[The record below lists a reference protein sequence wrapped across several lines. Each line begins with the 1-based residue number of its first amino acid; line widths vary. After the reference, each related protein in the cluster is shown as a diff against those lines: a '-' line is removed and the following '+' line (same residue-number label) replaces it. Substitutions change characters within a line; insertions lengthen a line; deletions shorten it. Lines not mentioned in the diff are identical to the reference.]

1 MKLIALDL
9 DGTLFNNQSQISREN
24 IKAIKEATAAG
35 INVVI
40 STGRPFGGLPFEAIK
55 GTGIRYAIT
64 ANGSAIYEIDTQKCL
79 YENCLSDETA
89 FSIIDYLM
97 TKRVHMDAFINGCG
111 YSPYKCLADVM
122 DSNEFTTENFYMP
135 LLDAGK
141 LKGKQYILPLCFSV
155 PTLTSAESVLKDS
168 GFDMQAA
175 SKSLVATMDELLRI
189 YKEKPMLVVMDFSM
203 TSALSQPIIDYKNH
217 TINLDTVSCRQ
228 TLAYEKEFRTGEI
241 SYEMQNGLFDSFNPE
256 VVQDYFANGE
266 PFASL
271 DPSYMTVG
279 LLRQCAALGIET
291 VTLPIPNELG
301 GVTAEIGSYAIG
313 NRNTKHPAEVKAL
326 LAYLLSEECQ
336 SSSAFADKDMFPVR
350 RGCLKKCMEAQYQF
364 SVYDASH
371 EKIGQEDIEKRKEM
385 YGDNLTDAQL
395 DQLETICDKINA
407 AQYHTIWYRALQ
419 LDQSED
425 GGNLLSETMVQYW
438 NDEITLDE
446 LVDRLTPRLKLYL
459 DE

>member
-1 MKLIALDL
+1 
-9 DGTLFNNQSQISREN
+9 
-24 IKAIKEATAAG
+24 
-35 INVVI
+35 
-40 STGRPFGGLPFEAIK
+40 
-55 GTGIRYAIT
+55 
-64 ANGSAIYEIDTQKCL
+64 
-79 YENCLSDETA
+79 
-89 FSIIDYLM
+89 
-97 TKRVHMDAFINGCG
+97 
-111 YSPYKCLADVM
+111 
-122 DSNEFTTENFYMP
+122 
-135 LLDAGK
+135 
-141 LKGKQYILPLCFSV
+141 
-155 PTLTSAESVLKDS
+155 
-168 GFDMQAA
+168 
-175 SKSLVATMDELLRI
+175 MDELLRI
-189 YKEKPMLVVMDFSM
+189 YKEKPMLVVTDFSM

-279 LLRQCAALGIET
+279 LLRQCAALGIKT

-301 GVTAEIGSYAIG
+301 GVTAEIGSYAMG
-313 NRNTKHPAEVKAL
+313 NRNTKHPAEVKSL

-371 EKIGQEDIEKRKEM
+371 EKIGQEDIENRKEM